1 MYVFLFCLPS
11 VYCRKFSTFP
21 LPMPAFPMPLHAKK
35 LQYAPSFLYGV
46 IYIWWNIKYIQVD
59 VIDEYQQES
68 NLLLPSFLPITLSN
82 EKTEAWLVSNG
93 RREFEFK
100 FLAPIFSRTLS
111 KGRIYTKKTWT
122 NESTKEIQY
131 LNFPSKIW
139 IS

>member
-1 MYVFLFCLPS
+1 
-11 VYCRKFSTFP
+11 
-21 LPMPAFPMPLHAKK
+21 MPAFPMPLHAKK

-93 RREFEFK
+93 RGEFEFK
-100 FLAPIFSRTLS
+100 FWLQFFQVYFQRGKFTQRMPL
-111 KGRIYTKKTWT
+111 
-122 NESTKEIQY
+122 QY
-131 LNFPSKIW
+131 CHHQNHVD
-139 IS
+139 